1 MNRARTTTTG
11 TCTYANGDAVI
22 DSLNF
27 DVDRLWPYFGVRTQ
41 LSLWALAVLVCVAQ
55 MACFSFVQ
63 AIWALTIIYR
73 FVAFMTLKL
82 KPVKPNLS

>member
-1 MNRARTTTTG
+1 M
-11 TCTYANGDAVI
+11 I
-22 DSLNF
+22 DSLDF

-41 LSLWALAVLVCVAQ
+41 PSFWALAVLVRVALSR
-55 MACFSFVQ
+55 MLLLLLVQ

>member
-1 MNRARTTTTG
+1 
-11 TCTYANGDAVI
+11 
-22 DSLNF
+22 
-27 DVDRLWPYFGVRTQ
+27 
-41 LSLWALAVLVCVAQ
+41 
-55 MACFSFVQ
+55 VQ

>member
-1 MNRARTTTTG
+1 MWIACGPTLG
-11 TCTYANGDAVI
+11 CVH
-22 DSLNF
+22 S
-27 DVDRLWPYFGVRTQ
+27 
-41 LSLWALAVLVCVAQ
+41 SLWALAVLVFVAQ
-55 MACFSFVQ
+55 MACFSFSFVQ